1 MVSSGNE
8 STDKEEVPSKKT
20 KFCRG
25 EKYKTAANKE
35 WLMMKSTKIFLT
47 TEKLILF
54 TLSIV
59 LYMQRMLLLLIKV

>member
-1 MVSSGNE
+1 MVSSSNE

-20 KFCRG
+20 KFRRG

-35 WLMMKSTKIFLT
+35 CLMMKSTKIFLT